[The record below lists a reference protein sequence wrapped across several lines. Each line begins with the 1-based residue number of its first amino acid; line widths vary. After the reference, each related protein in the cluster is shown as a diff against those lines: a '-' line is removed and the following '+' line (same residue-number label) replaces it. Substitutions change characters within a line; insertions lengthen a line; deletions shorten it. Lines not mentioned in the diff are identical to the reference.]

1 MNTDNEKQKAVVI
14 AGPTASGKSSCAVA
28 LCHLTGGAVLSMDSM
43 QIYRR
48 MNIGTAKVTKE
59 EMQGVRHYL
68 IDILDPDEPCSIS
81 DFQQAADEALSECK
95 TRGVLPVLAGGTGFY
110 LHAVMYGNDF
120 GEDTGADE
128 SLRESLMA
136 FAREN
141 GAQALHERLAAADPA
156 AAAQIHPNN
165 IKRVIRALEYYKQT
179 GKPISEHNQAERD
192 RRPRLDFAGFLLTE
206 DREKLYARINRRV
219 DIMREAGLTEEVRTL
234 LQEGLA
240 PGATSLQAIG
250 YKEIVTY
257 LDGTCTEDAAY
268 EAIKANSRHYAKRQL
283 TWFKREPGLETI
295 DIDQFDLDPEKIA
308 GYMLE
313 RIREEGI
320 WG

>member
-95 TRGVLPVLAGGTGFY
+95 ARGVLPVLAGGTGFY
-110 LHAVMYGNDF
+110 LHAVMYGNEF

-128 SLRESLMA
+128 SMRESLMA

-141 GAQALHERLAAADPA
+141 GEKNYEGAITDLQMQTYLVVKDFKPR
-156 AAAQIHPNN
+156 QN
-165 IKRVIRALEYYKQT
+165 KKGVEY
-179 GKPISEHNQAERD
+179 GWAV
-192 RRPRLDFAGFLLTE
+192 A
-206 DREKLYARINRRV
+206 
-219 DIMREAGLTEEVRTL
+219 IMTPPEYLW
-234 LQEGLA
+234 
-240 PGATSLQAIG
+240 G
-250 YKEIVTY
+250 YKHVTGRY
-257 LDGTCTEDAAY
+257 KESPGESLF
-268 EAIKANSRHYAKRQL
+268 AI
-283 TWFKREPGLETI
+283 
-295 DIDQFDLDPEKIA
+295 EKQ
-308 GYMLE
+308 
-313 RIREEGI
+313 IRKHFECDEKTLKKFLK
-320 WG
+320 